1 LQVEFQ
7 TTFSGI
13 LYTIPHKV
21 CKNRSYR
28 IGLVLHLFRM
38 TCKSFYNPLC
48 SAHLCFT
55 VFIPTPGIN
64 HDELGAGVCVL
75 FVSDFD
81 ALAFAVNDN
90 PEIHCAKHTN
100 E

>member
-21 CKNRSYR
+21 CKNRSCR
-28 IGLVLHLFRM
+28 IELVLRLFHM

-48 SAHLCFT
+48 ATHLCLT

-64 HDELGAGVCVL
+64 HDELGAGVSVL
-75 FVSDFD
+75 FVPNLD
-81 ALAFAVNDN
+81 ALSFDVNDN
-90 PEIHCAKHTN
+90 PEIHSAKHTH